1 MLFASI
7 SITFKMKLSAMINLN
22 KKQSIIV
29 LLAALLML
37 MPLSGNAQSIT
48 RNKKQQTTKTTKK
61 SKEGGSS
68 NNSGKSRKSSKTTAQ
83 QSASHSSSSS
93 SSSHQVSYT
102 PKVETFTV
110 NGVSFDMI
118 WVEGGSFTMGA
129 TKEQGNDVGSNE
141 KPAHQVK
148 LSNYYIGKYEVTQEL
163 WLAVMGRN
171 PSRNQGDMKR
181 PVEMVNWYDCQ
192 EFITKL
198 NQLTGKQFRLPTE
211 AEWEFAARG
220 GNFSQGYK
228 YSGSNT
234 FEDVAWNNAT
244 PHSVGSKYPNEL
256 GLYDMSGNVRE
267 WCQDWFGKYS
277 RGAQTNPTGPSSG
290 TSRVDRSGNGTS
302 IRDAYGPMNRLDY
315 IGLRLAATS
324 L

>member
-1 MLFASI
+1 MIKSNKI
-7 SITFKMKLSAMINLN
+7 S
-22 KKQSIIV
+22 SIIV
-29 LLAALLML
+29 MLAALLML
-37 MPLSGNAQSIT
+37 MPLSGSAQSIT

-61 SKEGGSS
+61 SKEGSSS

-83 QSASHSSSSS
+83 QSASHSSS

-141 KPAHQVK
+141 KPAHQVT

-171 PSRNQGDMKR
+171 PSRNKGDMKR

-315 IGLRLAATS
+315 IGLRLSATS

>member
-1 MLFASI
+1 
-7 SITFKMKLSAMINLN
+7 
-22 KKQSIIV
+22 
-29 LLAALLML
+29 
-37 MPLSGNAQSIT
+37 
-48 RNKKQQTTKTTKK
+48 
-61 SKEGGSS
+61 
-68 NNSGKSRKSSKTTAQ
+68 
-83 QSASHSSSSS
+83 
-93 SSSHQVSYT
+93 
-102 PKVETFTV
+102 
-110 NGVSFDMI
+110 MI

-290 TSRVDRSGNGTS
+290 SSRVDRSGDGTA
-302 IRDAYGPMNRLDY
+302 IRDAYGPMNRLAY